1 MSNTINVV
9 GNLTKEPELRYTA
22 SGRAFCSVSI
32 AASRRFQQNGEWQEV
47 TSFFDGT
54 LWGDAAENLAGSVN
68 KGTRVVAVGRMEQRE
83 YTDKEGNKRRA
94 YDFVID
100 EIGPSVRWARCQVER
115 TTRTDASS
123 TSQPASG
130 AAPAG
135 PAQYADEP
143 PF

>member
-9 GNLTKEPELRYTA
+9 GNLTKEPELRFTT

-32 AASRRFQQNGEWQEV
+32 AASRRYQANGEWQEV

-54 LWGDAAENLAGSVN
+54 LWGDAAENLAASVT
-68 KGTRVVAVGRMEQRE
+68 KGTRVVAIGRMEQRE

-100 EIGPSVRWARCQVER
+100 EIGPSIRWARCQVEK
-115 TTRTDASS
+115 TTRSDASS
-123 TSQPASG
+123 TPQPASVG
-130 AAPAG
+130 APAAAPV
-135 PAQYADEP
+135 YSDEP

>member
-1 MSNTINVV
+1 MSNTINIV
-9 GNLTKEPELRYTA
+9 GNLTKEPELRFTT

-32 AASRRFQQNGEWQEV
+32 AASRRYQQNGEWQEV

-54 LWGDAAENLAGSVN
+54 LWGDAAENLAASVT

-100 EIGPSVRWARCQVER
+100 EIGPSIRWARCSVEK
-115 TTRTDASS
+115 TTRSDASS
-123 TSQPASG
+123 TPQPASVG
-130 AAPAG
+130 APASA
-135 PAQYADEP
+135 PVYSDEP